1 MEFLSKCV
9 AVGRLHRDP
18 HQWRTL
24 QFTGDRQDG
33 HRAERL
39 KQIRLNHDTFSV
51 LANSGSLELL
61 LEVDALTDNQSVV
74 GQEAHQ

>member
-1 MEFLSKCV
+1 
-9 AVGRLHRDP
+9 
-18 HQWRTL
+18 
-24 QFTGDRQDG
+24 
-33 HRAERL
+33 
-39 KQIRLNHDTFSV
+39 LNHDTFSV